1 MSIFDTIKDMG
12 AGLVKH
18 MREVPHDQRA
28 HTTIDRREIAAM
40 CGGCDATIG
49 NWAERCIMPQ
59 PIGKVTR
66 GVMTQW
72 DTQVFMDWF
81 MSEKGKAIIAA
92 AQMYGPKRKS

>member
-40 CGGCDATIG
+40 CGVCDATIG

-81 MSEKGKAIIAA
+81 MSEKGTAIIAA